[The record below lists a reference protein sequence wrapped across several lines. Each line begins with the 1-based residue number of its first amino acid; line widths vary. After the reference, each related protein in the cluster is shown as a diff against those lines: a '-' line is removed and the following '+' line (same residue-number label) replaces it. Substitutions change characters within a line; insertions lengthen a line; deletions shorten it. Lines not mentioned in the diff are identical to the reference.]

1 MPGGAGVV
9 TAALSLAMALGFS
22 GCQSTPAAPDY
33 DPIVPQFL
41 LEAPEQ
47 QPGVQQVELPVSQV
61 QIPVYPRVALAQS
74 DVRNVELVQVDL
86 GLCLMF
92 EFTPEASRAL
102 LRLSS
107 SNIGRRLVVTLN
119 GRPLGARPL
128 EGPITDGRL
137 FVFVEVPDD
146 ALPDTAVNLKR
157 TVHEIQTALQKSQG
171 R

>member
-1 MPGGAGVV
+1 MRAACILSGLAVAFGA
-9 TAALSLAMALGFS
+9 A
-22 GCQSTPAAPDY
+22 GCQSTKVVDDF

-41 LEAPEQ
+41 LEAPER
-47 QPGVQQVELPVSQV
+47 QPSAQIVALPVSQV

-74 DVRNVELVQVDL
+74 DVRNVELVQVEL

-92 EFTPEASRAL
+92 EFTPEASRGL
-102 LRLSS
+102 MRLSS

-119 GRPLGARPL
+119 GRPMGARPI
-128 EGPITDGRL
+128 EGPIPDGRL

-157 TVHEIQTALQKSQG
+157 TVHEIQAALQKSRRQ
-171 R
+171 